1 MITLP
6 MKTFNLESETHLSAC
21 RRNVFVVVTIFIIIL
36 AIYSNTFHASWHFD
50 DETNILDNK
59 PLHLNELNWQNIKKT
74 FFAAYYNIGKIY
86 RPVAC
91 FSFALNYY
99 FGKDN
104 VFGYHFVNLSIHLL
118 TSIFL
123 FLFVYQSLNLPL
135 LKARYGP
142 NSYFIALL
150 ATVLWAI
157 NPIQTQAI
165 TYIVQRM
172 SSIAGMFYIMSMY
185 FYLKARICKL
195 NLLKVTFYFLCFIAG
210 ILAFGSKENAAMLPI
225 SIFFF
230 DLFII
235 QGLTK
240 ENIRKN
246 SLTVLILILIP
257 VALALVLKGPSIFS
271 IKHLFSGYENRAFTL
286 FERLLTEPRIIIFY
300 ITLLLYP
307 MPDRLCITHDIPISH
322 SFINPPTTIIAI
334 FTILA
339 ILVVAIIKSKRY
351 PLISYCIIFFFLNH
365 IIESTIFGL
374 ELIFEHRNYIPSL
387 LFFVPITILIA
398 RVIRFFSYKISMQ
411 IVISIFVILALV
423 GLGHSSFMRNFI
435 WKTEKT
441 LWLDAID
448 KYPDMSRPHHNLGR
462 HYDNIGEKEKAI
474 IEYKT
479 ALNLK
484 RDSHAETHHLTH
496 YNLALIY
503 FSTNEED
510 KVIDHL
516 HKAIAIFPRFADAY
530 NNLAIIIAKRGKYND
545 AFNLLIKSLT
555 YNRNSP
561 QAHNNLGFLLLRA
574 KRIDAAIFE
583 FKEALSLKDGDLNFL
598 QNLGIAY
605 KYKGA
610 LNKGVHCFRS
620 ILKKDPKALLTRL
633 HLAETYWLMGKKEVA
648 KRVVSSTFDLL
659 APEVVYSKIKVFYQ
673 KDTIQELPKRSIIL
687 PLIEDAYLE
696 RSASLKKMGKDLWK
710 GQEND

>member
-1 MITLP
+1 
-6 MKTFNLESETHLSAC
+6 MKILNLESEVHLSSC
-21 RRNVFVVVTIFIIIL
+21 RKNVFTIVTLFIIIL

-50 DETNILDNK
+50 DEPNIVDRK
-59 PLHLNELNWQNIKKT
+59 EIHLTKITWQEIKKT
-74 FFAAYYNIGKIY
+74 FFNEEGKLY
-86 RPVAC
+86 RPIAC

-123 FLFVYQSLNLPL
+123 FLFIYHSLNLPL
-135 LKARYGP
+135 LTAKYGP

-172 SSIAGMFYIMSMY
+172 ASMAGMFYIMSMY
-185 FYLKARICKL
+185 FYLKGRTSANRLSRIAH
-195 NLLKVTFYFLCFIAG
+195 YFFCFVAA

-225 SIFFF
+225 SIFIF
-230 DLFII
+230 DLFLIG
-235 QGLTK
+235 GLTK
-240 ENIRKN
+240 ENIKKN
-246 SLTVLILILIP
+246 SLTFLILILIP
-257 VALALVLKGPSIFS
+257 FALALVLKSPSIFS
-271 IKHLFSGYENRAFTL
+271 AKIFSGYEGRGFTL
-286 FERLLTEPRIIIFY
+286 FERLLTEPRIILYY

-322 SFINPPTTIIAI
+322 SLINPPTTIIAI

-339 ILVVAIIKSKRY
+339 ILGVAIIRSKRY

-365 IIESTIFGL
+365 IIESTIFPL
-374 ELIFEHRNYIPSL
+374 ELIFEHRNYIPSML
-387 LFFVPITILIA
+387 LFVPIIILIA
-398 RVIRFFSYKISMQ
+398 RGIRFFYYKRSMQ
-411 IVISIFVILALV
+411 VLISLFVILVLV
-423 GLGHSSFMRNFI
+423 GQGHSSFMRNFI
-435 WKTEKT
+435 WKTEEG

-448 KYPDMSRPHHNLGR
+448 KYPDMSRAHHNLGR
-462 HYDNIGEKEKAI
+462 HYGDTGQTEKAI
-474 IEYKT
+474 ALYKEV
-479 ALNLK
+479 LKLK
-484 RDSHAETHHLTH
+484 RSSHGETHHLTH

-503 FSTNEED
+503 IKTDEED
-510 KVIDHL
+510 KAIDHL

-561 QAHNNLGFLLLRA
+561 QAHNNLGFLLLRTN
-574 KRIDAAIFE
+574 RIDAAISE
-583 FKEALSLKDGDLNFL
+583 FKEALSLKDGDPNFL

-605 KYKGA
+605 KHKEY
-610 LNKGVHCFRS
+610 LNKGIDCFRS

-648 KRVVSSTFDLL
+648 KRVISSTLDLL
-659 APEVVYSKIKVFYQ
+659 PPEVVYSKIKVFYQ
-673 KDTIQELPKRSIIL
+673 KDTLQELPERSIIL
-687 PLIEDAYLE
+687 PLLKDAYLE
-696 RSASLKKMGKDLWK
+696 RSVSFDTMGMDLWK
-710 GQEND
+710 GQQNN